1 MRTKTQPLPFKLLD
15 VADTDTADYNE
26 DTNIQ
31 DVNLNRNAILTT
43 KKRSDKYRN
52 ISRKRKKSASPEPFM
67 FEIKKPKTASSQS
80 RNKSGRIAAKKILE
94 NINK

>member
-1 MRTKTQPLPFKLLD
+1 MRTKTQPLPFKLSD

-43 KKRSDKYRN
+43 KKISDKYRN

-67 FEIKKPKTASSQS
+67 FEIKKPKTDSSQS